1 MATGSDCCVTS
12 IVSQTG
18 NAQVLVAGCADG
30 AIRLFDCR
38 VPTRYSPVVVFQ
50 EHKDWI
56 VNIGITAHDH
66 QIVSCTL
73 SGEVKFWDAR
83 KSISYRVPLFSPR
96 CQNLFQKLIVTP
108 HTPTAHT
115 AHKQTFST
123 RTGDVTAFAVHP
135 YAPIIASGSQGQKIH
150 VQDFEGL
157 ELNQIRYHEGFLGQ
171 RIGPVS
177 CLAFHPYV
185 HPPLPPEFHIA
196 HACIANA
203 HTHTHASRFR
213 MYLAAGATDS
223 ILSIYTHAHNK
234 TYYE

>member
-83 KSISYRVPLFSPR
+83 KSISYRVPRSFSPR
-96 CQNLFQKLIVTP
+96 CLNLFQKLIVTRTRRT
-108 HTPTAHT
+108 HCTHR
-115 AHKQTFST
+115 T
-123 RTGDVTAFAVHP
+123 RTRTQTDVLDA
-135 YAPIIASGSQGQKIH
+135 YGGCDGLCGASLRADH
-150 VQDFEGL
+150 
-157 ELNQIRYHEGFLGQ
+157 RQ
-171 RIGPVS
+171 RLAGPEDPRAR
-177 CLAFHPYV
+177 L
-185 HPPLPPEFHIA
+185 
-196 HACIANA
+196 
-203 HTHTHASRFR
+203 
-213 MYLAAGATDS
+213 
-223 ILSIYTHAHNK
+223 
-234 TYYE
+234 